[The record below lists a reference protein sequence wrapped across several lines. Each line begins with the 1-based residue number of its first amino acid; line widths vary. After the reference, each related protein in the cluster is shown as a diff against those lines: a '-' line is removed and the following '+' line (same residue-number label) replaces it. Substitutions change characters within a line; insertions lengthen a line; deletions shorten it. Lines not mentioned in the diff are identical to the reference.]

1 MIVIPVYEEK
11 LTAPAEVVSFIL
23 ILFKSFKMTEY
34 QVSVVIP
41 QMHSVALAISE
52 PSAFCALILS
62 HPAAVAIWP
71 EAVLPYIDEI
81 ILIYIALM
89 KVRADAATC

>member
-41 QMHSVALAISE
+41 
-52 PSAFCALILS
+52 
-62 HPAAVAIWP
+62 
-71 EAVLPYIDEI
+71 
-81 ILIYIALM
+81 
-89 KVRADAATC
+89 